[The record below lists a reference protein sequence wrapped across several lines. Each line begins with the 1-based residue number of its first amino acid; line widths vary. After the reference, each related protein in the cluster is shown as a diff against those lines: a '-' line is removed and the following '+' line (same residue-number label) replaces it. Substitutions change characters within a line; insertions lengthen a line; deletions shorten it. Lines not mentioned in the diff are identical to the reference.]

1 MHALIV
7 DDSKTARYAL
17 RQLLDKQKVSVD
29 MVESAEEA
37 LDYLHQKS
45 LPDEAPDLIFMDH
58 MMPGMDGFDAVK
70 ELKSNPA
77 TAAIPIVM
85 YTSTQGGMYFGQA
98 RALGAADVINKPAT
112 AEDLREVLRRLQEQ
126 RQVAAAKA
134 LQTTA
139 KPAPTAKLRSVPAGD
154 EDVASASMV
163 PEFEPE
169 TEDAALY
176 VEAADPARVSRA
188 GYWLAALLILPLLY
202 LGSRYFTLTQQ
213 NAQLL
218 QQRSAGI
225 KAIEWAFNQANEFP
239 FGDIPFNDLRA
250 QQVQD
255 LVTQLKAAGFRG
267 RVVLSSHVGVYCLR
281 RETPPGR
288 APVLVPAV
296 ADSALTEC
304 AELGQAGDLQQLSAA
319 QSPAFRRFLQESPLL
334 GEAIQVEV
342 QPHGAELPLV
352 EYSTDVRALE
362 WNRIANRNQRVEI
375 VLEPA
380 AL

>member
-45 LPDEAPDLIFMDH
+45 LPDDAPDLIFMDH

-70 ELKSNPA
+70 ELKANPA

-98 RALGAADVINKPAT
+98 RALGAVDVINKPAT

-126 RQVAAAKA
+126 RPVPV
-134 LQTTA
+134 A
-139 KPAPTAKLRSVPAGD
+139 KPQPLPASNEGFAPVAT
-154 EDVASASMV
+154 ASATA
-163 PEFEPE
+163 EPE
-169 TEDAALY
+169 AEIEAAALY

-188 GYWLAALLILPLLY
+188 GYWLAALLLLPLLY
-202 LGSRYFTLTQQ
+202 LGSRHFALVQQ
-213 NAQLL
+213 NTQLL

-225 KAIEWAFNQANEFP
+225 KAIEWAFNQTSEFP
-239 FGDIPFNDLRA
+239 FGDIPFNDQRA

-255 LVTQLKAAGFRG
+255 LVTQLSAAGFRG
-267 RVVLSSHVGVYCLR
+267 RVVLASHVGVYCLR
-281 RETPPGR
+281 RETPAGR
-288 APVLVPAV
+288 PPVLVPAA
-296 ADSALTEC
+296 ADIALTEC

-334 GEAIQVEV
+334 GEAIQVEI
-342 QPHGAELPLV
+342 QPHGAESPLV
-352 EYSTDVRALE
+352 EYSTDMRAVE
-362 WNRIANRNQRVEI
+362 WNRIASRNQRVEI
-375 VLEPA
+375 ALQPA
-380 AL
+380 AP

>member
-45 LPDEAPDLIFMDH
+45 LPEDAPDLIFMDH

-134 LQTTA
+134 VQLTA
-139 KPAPTAKLRSVPAGD
+139 KPAPTKLQSVPAGD
-154 EDVASASMV
+154 QDVATVSVV
-163 PEFEPE
+163 PEVEPE
-169 TEDAALY
+169 TEEAALY

-188 GYWLAALLILPLLY
+188 GYWLAAVLLLPLLY
-202 LGSRYFTLTQQ
+202 LGSRYFALTQQ

-225 KAIEWAFNQANEFP
+225 KAIEWAFNQTNEFP
-239 FGDIPFNDLRA
+239 FGDIPFNDQRA
-250 QQVQD
+250 QQLQG

-267 RVVLSSHVGVYCLR
+267 RVVLASHVGVYCLQ
-281 RETPPGR
+281 RETPAGR

-296 ADSALTEC
+296 ADIALTEC

-334 GEAIQVEV
+334 RDAIQVEV
-342 QPHGAELPLV
+342 QPRGAESPLV
-352 EYSTDVRALE
+352 EYSTDIRAVE
-362 WNRIANRNQRVEI
+362 WNRIAGHNQRVEI
-375 VLEPA
+375 VLEPTA
-380 AL
+380 P